1 MLYFLLRPYTL
12 VLILFSIPNYCFV
25 QGVERTRFDYSV
37 YLLNK
42 NIAQL
47 RWHCD
52 ESTPD
57 LRTTLRN
64 LDGLLGLLTT
74 REALSSPSAIRLN
87 LPLAPPVL
95 SGVAT
100 VLSRG
105 TPPGAS
111 RTLSD
116 IETSKDL
123 TSSEPN
129 DTDLDCDHS
138 HCFPPGGSDSSD
150 CSAHVSP
157 ESSETKL
164 ETVQTVLVPSSRL
177 LDIYNENQVE
187 QILSVKRLIDDET
200 EEKLVIETRS
210 IAEHEDDR
218 VEVNSSESSSNVTEE
233 RSVEIGVAAD
243 MFWDSVTSRAQV
255 LSVPASFKTNKQKTF
270 RQF

>member
-1 MLYFLLRPYTL
+1 M
-12 VLILFSIPNYCFV
+12 
-25 QGVERTRFDYSV
+25 
-37 YLLNK
+37 
-42 NIAQL
+42 
-47 RWHCD
+47 
-52 ESTPD
+52 
-57 LRTTLRN
+57 
-64 LDGLLGLLTT
+64 
-74 REALSSPSAIRLN
+74 
-87 LPLAPPVL
+87 
-95 SGVAT
+95 
-100 VLSRG
+100 
-105 TPPGAS
+105 
-111 RTLSD
+111 
-116 IETSKDL
+116 
-123 TSSEPN
+123 
-129 DTDLDCDHS
+129 
-138 HCFPPGGSDSSD
+138 
-150 CSAHVSP
+150 SP